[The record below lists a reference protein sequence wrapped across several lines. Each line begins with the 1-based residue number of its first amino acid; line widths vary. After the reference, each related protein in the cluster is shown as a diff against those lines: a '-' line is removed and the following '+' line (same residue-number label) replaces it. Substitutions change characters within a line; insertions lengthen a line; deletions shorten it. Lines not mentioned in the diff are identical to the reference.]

1 MCPRTLPN
9 LKSQNVYAAY
19 LKALASRAN
28 HCNLDGV
35 AINHFLTNLASC
47 TRGYSLALVPSPDC
61 TIFQARR
68 PPIILHPHF
77 EYSKPTEASML
88 TFSSRDPL
96 NSPTFSRA
104 LPPPSTF
111 EEALQDGKIK
121 RCTVFQV
128 MVAKIWRARTL
139 ALGLPDEL
147 TSTVLFPIDVRKRMV
162 PPLPANFAGNALV
175 PGFARASARELRE
188 EGASFCVSKV
198 QEGLERL
205 FDAYVRSGI
214 DWLEVHKGVPS
225 AVDSFLVVSWLR
237 LVMEGLEFEWAEAGC
252 ITPITVNTG
261 LGGLGICLG
270 IPPENS
276 AEFQRIM
283 SLD

>member
-1 MCPRTLPN
+1 
-9 LKSQNVYAAY
+9 
-19 LKALASRAN
+19 
-28 HCNLDGV
+28 
-35 AINHFLTNLASC
+35 
-47 TRGYSLALVPSPDC
+47 
-61 TIFQARR
+61 
-68 PPIILHPHF
+68 
-77 EYSKPTEASML
+77 ML

-104 LPPPSTF
+104 LPPPPHLLF
-111 EEALQDGKIK
+111 IPQHKIDCMKEEALQDGKIK

-139 ALGLPDEL
+139 ALGLPDER

-225 AVDSFLVVSWLR
+225 AVDSFSVVSWLR

-261 LGGLGICLG
+261 LVMLLAS
-270 IPPENS
+270 E
-276 AEFQRIM
+276 
-283 SLD
+283 